1 MYFCEKTE
9 TVELS
14 MKKNE
19 SKPDYVFEISWEV
32 CNKIGGIYTVLST
45 QAKAL
50 KAIYKDKLIYI
61 GPDFEGNNNIFFE
74 EDNTLFPKWMEKC
87 KKDGIQVRA
96 GRWKVPGSPVVLLID
111 HRVFAKETN
120 SFLYEMWQNFQVDS
134 LEAYGDYNESVLYG
148 YASAKVI
155 EHFCAFNKLEKKKV
169 VAQFHEWTTGSGL
182 LYTKLHCPFIKTLFT
197 THATTTGR
205 SICFNGKDLYQYFT
219 GYNGDQMASELNVK
233 AKHLVEKKA
242 AEQADCFTTVSDI
255 TAKECEQL
263 LDKAPDIV
271 TPNGF
276 EDDFI
281 PTGAQYDK
289 ARKEAKKSLRNVAEK
304 LLGYKLSKDAVFIGT
319 SGRYE
324 YRNKGIDL
332 FLESLRRVS
341 CDTDFKKEIVAFI
354 LVPGW
359 NVGARKDLQQKLADD
374 NASYNVYRKNI
385 THEIYNF
392 MDDQILHTMRTFH
405 FDNAQD
411 QNLKV
416 ILVPSYL
423 NGDDGIF
430 NKSYYD
436 LLIGLDLTV
445 FASYYEPWGYTPM
458 ESAAFGVPTV
468 TTDLAGFGLW
478 CSKEPVDIT
487 NGVAVIHRTDGNYFN
502 VADEIHANIEKLAL
516 MKKKEMEETQAKAV
530 ALAKQCSWNDFI
542 EYYQQAFAIALS
554 K

>member
-1 MYFCEKTE
+1 MR
-9 TVELS
+9 
-14 MKKNE
+14 KNE
-19 SKPDYVFEISWEV
+19 LKPDYVFEVSWEV

-50 KAIYKDKLIYI
+50 NAIYKDKLIYI
-61 GPDFEGNNNIFFE
+61 GPDFEGNNNLFFE
-74 EDNTLFPKWMEKC
+74 EDSSLFSKWISAC
-87 KKDGIQVRA
+87 KKDGVSVRA
-96 GRWKVPGSPVVLLID
+96 GRWKVPGAPIVLLID
-111 HRVFAKETN
+111 HRGFAKDTN
-120 SFLYEMWQNFQVDS
+120 AFLYEMWQNFQVDS

-148 YASAKVI
+148 YASAKTI
-155 EHFCAFNKLEKKKV
+155 ENFCEFHKLAKKQI

-182 LYTKLHCPFIKTLFT
+182 LYTKTHCPYIRTLFT

-205 SICFNGKDLYQYFT
+205 SICFNGKDLYQYFS
-219 GYNGDQMASELNVK
+219 GYNGDQMACELNVK
-233 AKHLVEKKA
+233 AKHLVEKRA

-263 LDKAPDIV
+263 LGKRPDIV

-281 PTGAQYDK
+281 PTGVQYDK
-289 ARKEAKKSLRNVAEK
+289 ARKKAKKVLRNVAEK
-304 LLGYKLSKDAVFIGT
+304 LLGYSLSKDAVFIGT

-332 FLESLRRVS
+332 FLESLRRVA

-374 NASYNVYRKNI
+374 NANYNVYRRNI

-445 FASYYEPWGYTPM
+445 FASYYEPWGYTPL

-478 CSKEPVDIT
+478 CSKEQVDIT
-487 NGVAVIHRTDGNYFN
+487 HGVAVIHRTDSNYFN
-502 VADEIHANIEKLAL
+502 VAVEIQANIEKLAL

-530 ALAKQCSWNDFI
+530 ALAKKCSWNDFI
-542 EYYQQAFAIALS
+542 EYYQKAFNIALT